1 MLSSGALAWARAN
14 LFSSIGSTFVTIG
27 CLALVAYLL
36 PQLIAWATTRAVWS
50 ASDGAACREHQ
61 DGACWAFVIA
71 KWDYLRFGSYPVA
84 ERWRVDVVEAI
95 GAALIVWLLW
105 TSAPRRT
112 WAALLFFAV
121 YPVLALI
128 LLRGW
133 PLLGLPIV
141 DTLLWG
147 GIFVSLLTAV
157 VGIAFS
163 LPLGVLLA
171 LGRRSPLP
179 VVRTA
184 SVVFIEFVRG
194 VPFITILFMA
204 NNLLPLFVPE
214 AWAPDRL
221 LRPLAGIV
229 IFSAAYMAEE
239 VRGGLQSLRGGQYE
253 GAMALGLNYPRM
265 MALVILPQALTLVIP
280 GIVNNFIGLF
290 MDTTLVSVVGVTDF
304 LEAMN
309 NAIKDPVWAGPT
321 IMVTGYVFAGDLLF
335 LFLLRDGALLGSR
348 RANPRQRAQVMSSA
362 STGADPGDGDA
373 IRFAGVHK
381 WYGSFHVLRNINLTV
396 GRGERIVVCGP
407 SGSGKST
414 LIRCVNRLE
423 SHQRGSIVVDGVEL
437 TDDIKR
443 IDEVRREVGMVFQ
456 HFNLFPH
463 LTILENCTLAPIWV
477 RKAPKRDADELATKL
492 LARVENPGSG
502 EQISWPA
509 FGRPAAARGDCTRL
523 VHDAEDHAVR
533 RADLVARSRNGEGGA

>member
-1 MLSSGALAWARAN
+1 MLSSGPLAWARAK

-36 PQLIAWATTRAVWS
+36 PQMIAWATTRAVWS
-50 ASDGAACREHQ
+50 ASNGAACREHQ

-84 ERWRVDVVEAI
+84 ERWRVDIVEAI

-133 PLLGLPIV
+133 PLFGLPIV

-179 VVRTA
+179 VVRGA
-184 SVVFIEFVRG
+184 IVIFIEFVRG

-214 AWAPDRL
+214 TWAPDRL
-221 LRPLAGIV
+221 LRPLAGII

-239 VRGGLQSLRGGQYE
+239 VRGGLQSLGEGQYE

-265 MALVILPQALTLVIP
+265 IALVILPQALTLVIP

-290 MDTTLVSVVGVTDF
+290 MDTTLVSIVGVTDF

-321 IMVTGYVFAGDLLF
+321 IMVTGYVFAGIF
-335 LFLLRDGALLGSR
+335 YFGFCYGMARY
-348 RANPRQRAQVMSSA
+348 SA
-362 STGADPGDGDA
+362 
-373 IRFAGVHK
+373 
-381 WYGSFHVLRNINLTV
+381 HV
-396 GRGERIVVCGP
+396 ERILAKG
-407 SGSGKST
+407 
-414 LIRCVNRLE
+414 
-423 SHQRGSIVVDGVEL
+423 
-437 TDDIKR
+437 
-443 IDEVRREVGMVFQ
+443 RR
-456 HFNLFPH
+456 
-463 LTILENCTLAPIWV
+463 
-477 RKAPKRDADELATKL
+477 
-492 LARVENPGSG
+492 
-502 EQISWPA
+502 
-509 FGRPAAARGDCTRL
+509 
-523 VHDAEDHAVR
+523 
-533 RADLVARSRNGEGGA
+533 